1 MTITYTF
8 QYKLFPMQWSAPKP
22 PETSA
27 DEQEDILRVL
37 EYRRIIAPY
46 LKNWLSLLNTWKSF
60 INYCVIPAHLLLALM
75 MGMGIGWFLI
85 ISLIIGLVSFSIW
98 ARIRAYH
105 ATIAM
110 IEIVI
115 DEVIAENLGYKPP
128 KILENE

>member
-1 MTITYTF
+1 
-8 QYKLFPMQWSAPKP
+8 MQWSAPKP